1 MTAQAILQKM
11 TSSVLTTGQEKNYG
25 QDQEGL
31 KQILNLVAQENNGDI
46 TMSDEAR
53 MARTSLKKTV
63 AYATELLTMI
73 GKSDELE
80 AWIQA
85 KISDMDH
92 SIESV
97 YGYYKFGEYEES
109 DDSEDDMPEE
119 ESEAMGMGEDEGRV
133 IINMDDFPRP

>member
-1 MTAQAILQKM
+1 
-11 TSSVLTTGQEKNYG
+11 
-25 QDQEGL
+25 
-31 KQILNLVAQENNGDI
+31 VAQENNGDI

-119 ESEAMGMGEDEGRV
+119 ESGAMGMGEDEGRV